1 MQTTFIMAQK
11 LNVSPFDIMAQ
22 DVDAVILVVNY
33 LLESIEE
40 NNTNVENNN
49 LLSEKERD
57 SEFWSAL

>member
-1 MQTTFIMAQK
+1 MAQK